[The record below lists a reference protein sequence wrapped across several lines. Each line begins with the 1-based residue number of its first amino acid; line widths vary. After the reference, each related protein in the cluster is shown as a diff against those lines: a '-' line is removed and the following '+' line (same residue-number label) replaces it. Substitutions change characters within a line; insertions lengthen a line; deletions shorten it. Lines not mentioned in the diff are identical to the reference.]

1 MIAQSPMPDR
11 LGPYRLLERIGEG
24 GMGVVHLALDAG
36 GEAVAV
42 KVLRPMVASDPDARR
57 RLGREFE
64 TMRRVRSRFVA
75 EVIDAD
81 VTGDMPYVVTRYV
94 AGPSLDQLISREG
107 PLGGRALERVAWG
120 LAEGLAAVHAA
131 GVVHRDLKP
140 GNVVMAGGVPV
151 VIDFG
156 IAHAPDATRITQA
169 GMFMGTPGYLAPEV
183 VEGQP
188 CGPPAD
194 VHSWGSTVAFAA
206 TGRPPFGTGTYE
218 TIFYRIVGGKPDL
231 DGVPAKLMPLLTAAL
246 GRDPGRRPTAM
257 ELSSQCAALDLTIP
271 ELPVNGRAGRSAIA
285 GWRRTASRRG
295 GAAAAGRG
303 GAGGAGAGGAAGA
316 GAAAGLAG
324 MAGMAGAG
332 GGAAAAGAGAG
343 GALAGGGVAGGGL
356 AGGGVAGG
364 GLAGGGVA
372 GGGLAGGGLAGGG
385 VAGRGRA
392 AAAAPGTLMD
402 GQPVLVPRSAR
413 TGRGTGFRPG
423 TRRLPDVA
431 DRDSFADVLTPVRYA
446 TPVAVPPAR
455 PAASGAGRAVPAPAR
470 RPAGAEAPAGV
481 RRLLALLTMVIAV
494 AASVLLPVAGTIA
507 ATVMIVLLRAG
518 DRAHGGL
525 LRRRS
530 ERGARLS
537 DVPVMLAT
545 APWALVRALVSS
557 VLLAPL
563 ALFCGAVAAAVTII
577 AVHANPYQ
585 AAGASAAGA
594 FVAFSAFGLGSGKP
608 RRQLGRLFGVL
619 ARRRLPAM
627 LTVVLLSALAV
638 GVAGAAVTQPHD
650 TWPLSPGFGWHMPG
664 LTHLAAQVAYRLH
677 HL

>member
-1 MIAQSPMPDR
+1 
-11 LGPYRLLERIGEG
+11 
-24 GMGVVHLALDAG
+24 
-36 GEAVAV
+36 
-42 KVLRPMVASDPDARR
+42 
-57 RLGREFE
+57 
-64 TMRRVRSRFVA
+64 
-75 EVIDAD
+75 
-81 VTGDMPYVVTRYV
+81 
-94 AGPSLDQLISREG
+94 
-107 PLGGRALERVAWG
+107 
-120 LAEGLAAVHAA
+120 
-131 GVVHRDLKP
+131 
-140 GNVVMAGGVPV
+140 
-151 VIDFG
+151 
-156 IAHAPDATRITQA
+156 
-169 GMFMGTPGYLAPEV
+169 
-183 VEGQP
+183 
-188 CGPPAD
+188 
-194 VHSWGSTVAFAA
+194 VAFAA

-257 ELSSQCAALDLTIP
+257 ELSSQCAALDLTSP
-271 ELPVNGRAGRSAIA
+271 ELPVNGRAGRPAIA
-285 GWRRTASRRG
+285 GWRGTAGRAGGAAAAGRG

-303 GAGGAGAGGAAGA
+303 GGAAVAGGAVAGGAAGAGAAACAGAVAGA

-324 MAGMAGAG
+324 MAGPGGGA
-332 GGAAAAGAGAG
+332 GAAAAGAIGAGAG
-343 GALAGGGVAGGGL
+343 GGWAATAAAAGSA
-356 AGGGVAGG
+356 
-364 GLAGGGVA
+364 
-372 GGGLAGGGLAGGG
+372 
-385 VAGRGRA
+385 R
-392 AAAAPGTLMD
+392 AAAPGTLMD
-402 GQPVLVPRSAR
+402 GQPVLVPRPAR

-423 TRRLPDVA
+423 TRRLPDGA
-431 DRDSFADVLTPVRYA
+431 GRDSFADVLTPVRYA
-446 TPVAVPPAR
+446 APVAVPPAR
-455 PAASGAGRAVPAPAR
+455 PAVSGAGLAVPAPAR

-481 RRLLALLTMVIAV
+481 RGLLALLTMVIAV

-563 ALFCGAVAAAVTII
+563 ALFCGAAAAAVTII

-619 ARRRLPAM
+619 ARRRLPAV
-627 LTVVLLSALAV
+627 LTVILLSALAV

-650 TWPLSPGFGWHMPG
+650 IWPLSPSFGWHMPG